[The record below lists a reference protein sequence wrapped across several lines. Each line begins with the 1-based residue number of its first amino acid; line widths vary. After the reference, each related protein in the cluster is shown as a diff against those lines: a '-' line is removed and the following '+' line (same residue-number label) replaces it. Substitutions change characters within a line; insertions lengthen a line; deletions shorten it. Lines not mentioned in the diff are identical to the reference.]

1 MTNQHSPLYL
11 WLRLINS
18 EVNALTVTIS
28 INENRTLSFSDS
40 LDGKWFQVEAK
51 DHRGNVLASGIRV
64 SKEDIKRLA
73 KSS

>member
-1 MTNQHSPLYL
+1 
-11 WLRLINS
+11 
-18 EVNALTVTIS
+18 VNVLTVTIS